1 MSPGD
6 RGTVLLSPC
15 VDLFTYCGNNP
26 ISRSDEGG
34 QFWDTVLDVASL
46 AFSIVDV
53 AMNPDDPWAW
63 IGLAGDVIDLIPF
76 VTCVGEVA
84 KSVRA
89 GVKVA
94 DAVWDVT
101 KVADDVHD
109 AGKWFDNSTEIIDE
123 GFDTFNQF
131 KQAMGPAGD
140 DFEWHHIVEQCQ
152 IEKSGFGPR
161 MIHNPNNMV
170 PIPKATHRKISGYY
184 SSKLDFTDG
193 LTVRNWLAGQ
203 SFEKQYQFGLD
214 VIQMFK

>member
-1 MSPGD
+1 M
-6 RGTVLLSPC
+6 SPC

-109 AGKWFDNSTEIIDE
+109 VAKTFDNITDVSEEIADTAGDISKQCLNQCFVAGTLISTETGHVKIEDITVGDKVWAANPETDEKALKEVAQTFINETYISAIECYRRSISLENIQRIADALEID
-123 GFDTFNQF
+123 T
-131 KQAMGPAGD
+131 
-140 DFEWHHIVEQCQ
+140 
-152 IEKSGFGPR
+152 
-161 MIHNPNNMV
+161 
-170 PIPKATHRKISGYY
+170 Y
-184 SSKLDFTDG
+184 KLF
-193 LTVRNWLAGQ
+193 L
-203 SFEKQYQFGLD
+203 EE
-214 VIQMFK
+214 